1 MHRTFFLCLIGRLI
15 FLGNGLSDSFYMI
28 GSAFCRPQAAYTMK
42 LFVLR
47 RKEWAFVL
55 VCMLLLLAVSIAQE
69 ILERRGI
76 NITIRDWLGSRNV
89 IFRGA
94 VLLAGVLL
102 ILCFGVYGAGAGATF
117 IYEQF

>member
-1 MHRTFFLCLIGRLI
+1 
-15 FLGNGLSDSFYMI
+15 
-28 GSAFCRPQAAYTMK
+28 MK

-55 VCMLLLLAVSIAQE
+55 VCMLLLFAVSIAQE

-76 NITIRDWLGSRNV
+76 DITIRDWLGSRNV